1 MVAVVGGGGGGGG
14 GDDVDADGD
23 GYTVAEGDCND
34 ADATINPGARDR
46 GGKKWADGIDNDC
59 NNIVDG

>member
-1 MVAVVGGGGGGGG
+1 MVAVEMTVAVADGG

-46 GGKKWADGIDNDC
+46 GR
-59 NNIVDG
+59 